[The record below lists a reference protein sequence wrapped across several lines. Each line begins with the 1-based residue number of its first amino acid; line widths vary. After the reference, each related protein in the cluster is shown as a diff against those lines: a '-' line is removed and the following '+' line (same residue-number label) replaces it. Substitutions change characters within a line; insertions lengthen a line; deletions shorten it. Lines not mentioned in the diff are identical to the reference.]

1 MPLTR
6 NHDFRGNTAKLG
18 CRYPIGM
25 RMNKLRY
32 PPTPRPSNPDP
43 KLSNL
48 SRTFPQQSDNNVPCK
63 ADAECTHYL
72 DLDNPVPRSHNKN
85 AKLWRQLLQ
94 NFLIN
99 FSIFIERKVWYW
111 FQPR

>member
-1 MPLTR
+1 MAVR
-6 NHDFRGNTAKLG
+6 NHFSLGNTELSALHL
-18 CRYPIGM
+18 RVGM

-63 ADAECTHYL
+63 ADAQCTHYL
-72 DLDNPVPRSHNKN
+72 DLDNPIPRSHNKN
-85 AKLWRQLLQ
+85 AKL
-94 NFLIN
+94 
-99 FSIFIERKVWYW
+99 
-111 FQPR
+111 